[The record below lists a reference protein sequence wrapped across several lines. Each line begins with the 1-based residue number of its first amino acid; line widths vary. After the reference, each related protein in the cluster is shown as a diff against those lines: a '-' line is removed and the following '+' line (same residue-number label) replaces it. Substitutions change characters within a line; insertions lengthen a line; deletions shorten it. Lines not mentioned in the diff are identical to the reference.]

1 MAKVDPIGVA
11 AQPKVGDL
19 WTVRKA
25 MTIYDDKMSKS
36 SIAPGDTMLI
46 VRNGTP
52 DCQSVGYVT
61 ILVRGTLRDV
71 VVCWSD
77 MELLAAA

>member
-1 MAKVDPIGVA
+1 M

-25 MTIYDDKMSKS
+25 LTIYDDKMSKS
-36 SIAPGDTMLI
+36 SIVPGDTLLI
-46 VRNGTP
+46 VKNSTP

-61 ILVRGTLRDV
+61 ILIRGTLRDV
-71 VVCWSD
+71 AVSWAD
-77 MELLAAA
+77 MELVSEE